1 VKYFRDENIS
11 QFEQAVNTPTK
22 VTYAKLSVGNKVLGE
37 TLGWLEDSV
46 DEMLNSVEKPVAG
59 KSES

>member
-1 VKYFRDENIS
+1 MKIYHNFGRLSIPRLRAHMQSNVLAIRFLD
-11 QFEQAVNTPTK
+11 
-22 VTYAKLSVGNKVLGE
+22 KLWGE
-37 TLGWLEDSV
+37 LEDSV